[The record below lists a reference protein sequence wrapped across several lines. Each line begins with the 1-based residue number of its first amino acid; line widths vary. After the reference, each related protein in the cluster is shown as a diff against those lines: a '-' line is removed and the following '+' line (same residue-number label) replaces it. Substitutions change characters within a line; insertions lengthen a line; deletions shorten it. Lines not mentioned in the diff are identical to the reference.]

1 MKKLMLAAAIAC
13 AAIAA
18 QAESVLITLGLI
30 CYPETNYD
38 SVSGTAYLIYSDTLS
53 QASAVAAFNSAGAS
67 SYETT
72 IASQA
77 SSTVTLA
84 NGWWDGVIE
93 VSSLS
98 EMYALCFDKDKNYMY
113 VSTAAEASGGICLID
128 NQDDYSIASAKSA
141 SSGFSGAGWY
151 SVATSSVPEPT
162 SGLLMLLGVAGL
174 ALKRKRA

>member
-1 MKKLMLAAAIAC
+1 MKKLMIAAAIVC

-18 QAESVLITLGLI
+18 QAEK
-30 CYPETNYD
+30 
-38 SVSGTAYLIYSDTLS
+38 VSLRVSYVYTAESTTTFNGTAYLIYSDTLS

-77 SSTVTLA
+77 SFTGTL
-84 NGWWDGVIE
+84 NGGRWLGNIE
-93 VSSLS
+93 VSSFS

-113 VSTAAEASGGICLID
+113 VSTAVCGAPEYNFSGQ
-128 NQDDYSIASAKSA
+128 NDYSAAPAKSA

-151 SVATSSVPEPT
+151 SSSASPVPEPT